1 LIRGTGT
8 LQQDIQQSEQPPKAG
23 PIIGLIPNISS
34 ELGKRQLAETARALP
49 VLVLFHICAVI
60 AITSAVGTDV
70 PAELLRIW
78 QLGALVAASIF
89 LGILYAWQPHVEKP
103 RRTANLLRIMPC
115 AGVFLALVWAV
126 PPLMF
131 MQFTTLDTNI
141 LIHGVLF
148 TMVGVGVISLLRA
161 PATAIMYTSFLTV
174 AISQSLYAGLG
185 SHQMIA
191 AAICLLFGLALV
203 GIIIV
208 VHLDFTRRTQIELDA
223 NRQSQIIKLLLN
235 DFERDTSDWLWETGR
250 AGELTYFSPRL
261 ASILDKAPEHMRGQ
275 EFFGLINCKADSPEL
290 LALRAMMAMQS
301 EILNHVLEFENDG
314 QTQFWELTARPL
326 LDEKGEF
333 SGYRGVGRDVT
344 RQHDAE
350 LQIRNA
356 KEFAE
361 RASAAKSQFLAVISH
376 ELRTPINAIV
386 GFSEVLNTSYSE
398 NLPAANRKDY
408 LNTILESAQ
417 HLQGLI
423 NDILDA
429 TRIERGTLQIVD
441 QENDAAE
448 LLEAAIK
455 ICRDQAT
462 KANISIV
469 AHVSEDVSLMGDMTR
484 LMQVILNLMT
494 NAIKFSPAG
503 GVVNVDMQCGD
514 ERELI
519 ISIRDAGIGIGV
531 EDAERMFEPFVQ
543 ADEGSTRRFGGVG
556 LGLSIA
562 RRIARLHGGDVTLNG
577 EPGVG
582 TDARMIIPAA
592 RVRWPKTPT
601 KPKAMVAA

>member
-1 LIRGTGT
+1 LHKEIE
-8 LQQDIQQSEQPPKAG
+8 QSEQPLKAS
-23 PIIGLIPNISS
+23 PIIGLIPNIRS

-49 VLVLFHICAVI
+49 VLVLFHISAVI
-60 AITSAVGTDV
+60 AITNAVGADV

-78 QLGALVAASIF
+78 QLGALLAASAF
-89 LGILYAWQPHVEKP
+89 LGILYAWQPHVEKTK
-103 RRTANLLRIMPC
+103 RTETLLRIMPY
-115 AGVFLALVWAV
+115 AGVFLAIVWTV
-126 PPLMF
+126 PPLVF
-131 MQFTTLDTNI
+131 TQFTTLDTDVVI
-141 LIHGVLF
+141 YGVLLA
-148 TMVGVGVISLLRA
+148 MVGVGVVSMLRI
-161 PATAIMYTSFLTV
+161 PATAIMYSSFLAV
-174 AISQSLYAGLG
+174 VISYALYVDLS
-185 SHQMIA
+185 SHQTIA
-191 AAICLLFGLALV
+191 ASICLIFGFALV
-203 GIIIV
+203 GIIMV
-208 VHLDFTRRTQIELDA
+208 VHLDFARRTQIELDA
-223 NRQSQIIKLLLN
+223 NHQSQIIKLLLN

-250 AGELTYFSPRL
+250 DGELTYFSPRL
-261 ASILDKAPEHMRGQ
+261 LTLLDKTPEQIHGQ
-275 EFFGLINCKADSPEL
+275 EFLGLINFKEDAAEL
-290 LALRAMMAMQS
+290 IALRAMMATQS
-301 EILNHVLEFENDG
+301 EILNHILEFENGG

-326 LDEKGEF
+326 HDEKGEF

-386 GFSEVLNTSYSE
+386 GFSEVLNSSQSE
-398 NLPAANRKDY
+398 NLSVTNRKDY
-408 LNTILESAQ
+408 HNTILESAK
-417 HLQGLI
+417 HLQSLI

-429 TRIERGTLQIVD
+429 TRIERGTLQLFD

-469 AHVSEDVSLMGDMTR
+469 AHVSEDVSLTGDMTR
-484 LMQVILNLMT
+484 LMQVILNLLA
-494 NAIKFSPAG
+494 NAIKFSPTG
-503 GVVNVDMQCGD
+503 GIVNIDMQCGA

-543 ADEGSTRRFGGVG
+543 GDEGSTRRFGGVG

-582 TDARMIIPAA
+582 TDARLIIPAA
-592 RVRWPKTPT
+592 RVRWPKMQT
-601 KPKAMVAA
+601 KSKAMVAA

>member
-1 LIRGTGT
+1 LHKEIE
-8 LQQDIQQSEQPPKAG
+8 QSEQPLKAS
-23 PIIGLIPNISS
+23 PIIGLIPNIRS

-60 AITSAVGTDV
+60 AITNAVGADV

-78 QLGALVAASIF
+78 QVGALLAASAF
-89 LGILYAWQPHVEKP
+89 LGILYTWQPHVEKP
-103 RRTANLLRIMPC
+103 KRTETLLHIMPC
-115 AGVFLALVWAV
+115 AGVFLAIVWAV
-126 PPLMF
+126 PPLVF
-131 MQFTTLDTNI
+131 TDFTTLDTNVVI
-141 LIHGVLF
+141 YGVLL
-148 TMVGVGVISLLRA
+148 TMVGVGVISMLRM
-161 PATAIMYTSFLTV
+161 PATAIMYSSFLTV
-174 AISQSLYAGLG
+174 VISQSLYAGLG

-191 AAICLLFGLALV
+191 AAICLLFGLALL

-208 VHLDFTRRTQIELDA
+208 VHLDFTRRTQVELDA
-223 NRQSQIIKLLLN
+223 GRQSQIIKLLLN

-261 ASILDKAPEHMRGQ
+261 LTILDKTPEQMQEQ
-275 EFFGLINCKADSPEL
+275 EFLGLINFKADAPEL
-290 LALRAMMAMQS
+290 LVLRAMMASQS
-301 EILNHVLEFENDG
+301 EILNHVLEFEHEG
-314 QTQFWELTARPL
+314 KTQYWQLTARPL
-326 LDEKGEF
+326 HDEKGEF

-386 GFSEVLNTSYSE
+386 GFSEVLNSNRSE
-398 NLPAANRKDY
+398 NLSTANRNNY
-408 LNTILESAQ
+408 HNTILESAR
-417 HLQGLI
+417 HLQSLI

-448 LLEAAIK
+448 LVEAAIK

-469 AHVSEDVSLMGDMTR
+469 AHVTEDVSLTGDMTR

-494 NAIKFSPAG
+494 NAIKFSPVG
-503 GVVNVDMQCGD
+503 GVVNVDMQCGA

-519 ISIRDAGIGIGV
+519 ISIRDAGIGIGI

-543 ADEGSTRRFGGVG
+543 GDEGSTRRFGGVG

-582 TDARMIIPAA
+582 TDARLIIPAA
-592 RVRWPKTPT
+592 RVRWPKVQT
-601 KPKAMVAA
+601 KSKAMVAA